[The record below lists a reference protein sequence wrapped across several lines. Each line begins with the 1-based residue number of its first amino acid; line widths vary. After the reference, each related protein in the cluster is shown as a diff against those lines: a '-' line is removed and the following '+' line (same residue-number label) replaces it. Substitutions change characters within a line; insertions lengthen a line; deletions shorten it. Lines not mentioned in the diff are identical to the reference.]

1 MIRLL
6 RRFTPSLPLHA
17 LLAWL
22 ARLSLALH
30 CVGASALTI
39 GSPDN
44 SEVAQMAQAVLRQAY
59 AKAGIE
65 FRPTSLPLRRS
76 LQMAD
81 RGETDGEM
89 MRSAGTLQT
98 MPQLIRID
106 VPVARLVLTVYR
118 RGECPRSTSVAELS
132 QQRVAYFRGTRSI
145 ERLLPASA
153 LMPADDTWDA
163 LRRLQAGI
171 ADAAIGAEL
180 ETDALLLAHGVH
192 GICKIAEPVSDAPLY
207 HALHERHA
215 AAAAKLEQVL
225 KEMQAGGEVA
235 RIWAAEERRIREEAV
250 RKSRM
255 PK

>member
-1 MIRLL
+1 MKHPAQPRP
-6 RRFTPSLPLHA
+6 RRRYALPLVLAGIFLSPGAPA
-17 LLAWL
+17 LD
-22 ARLSLALH
+22 
-30 CVGASALTI
+30 I

-65 FRPTSLPLRRS
+65 FNPTTLPLRRS

-81 RGETDGEM
+81 RGDTDGEM
-89 MRSAGTLQT
+89 MRSAGTLKEL
-98 MPQLIRID
+98 PHLIRID
-106 VPVARLVLTVYR
+106 VPVARLVLNAYR

-132 QQRVAYFRGTRSI
+132 QQRIAYFRGTRSI

-163 LRRLQAGI
+163 LRRLQAGM
-171 ADAAIGAEL
+171 ADGVLGAEL
-180 ETDALLLAHGVH
+180 ETDALLLSHGLR
-192 GICKIAEPVSDAPLY
+192 GICKIAEPVADAPLY

-225 KEMQAGGEVA
+225 RDMQASGEIA

-250 RKSRM
+250 RKSRL

>member
-1 MIRLL
+1 
-6 RRFTPSLPLHA
+6 
-17 LLAWL
+17 
-22 ARLSLALH
+22 
-30 CVGASALTI
+30 
-39 GSPDN
+39 
-44 SEVAQMAQAVLRQAY
+44 MAQAVLRQAY
-59 AKAGIE
+59 AKAGIA

-132 QQRVAYFRGTRSI
+132 QQRVAYFRGTLLI
-145 ERLLPASA
+145 ERLLPAGA
-153 LMPADDTWDA
+153 LIPADDTWDA
-163 LRRLQAGI
+163 LRRLQAGM

-180 ETDALLLAHGVH
+180 ETDTLLASNGVR
-192 GICKIAEPVSDAPLY
+192 GICKVTEPVFDAPLY

-215 AAAAKLEQVL
+215 ALAARLEQVL
-225 KEMQAGGEVA
+225 KEMQASGELV
-235 RIWAAEERRIREEAV
+235 RIWAAEEKRLRDEAARRARLP
-250 RKSRM
+250 R
-255 PK
+255 

>member
-1 MIRLL
+1 MIRLI

-22 ARLSLALH
+22 AQLSLALH

-59 AKAGIE
+59 AKAGIA

-132 QQRVAYFRGTRSI
+132 QQRVAYFRGTLLI
-145 ERLLPASA
+145 ERLLPAGA
-153 LMPADDTWDA
+153 LIPADDTWDA
-163 LRRLQAGI
+163 LRRLQAGM

-180 ETDALLLAHGVH
+180 ETDTLLASNGVR
-192 GICKIAEPVSDAPLY
+192 GICKVTEPVSDAPLY

-215 AAAAKLEQVL
+215 ALAARLEQVL
-225 KEMQAGGEVA
+225 KEMQASGELV
-235 RIWAAEERRIREEAV
+235 RIWAAEEKRLRDEAARRARLP
-250 RKSRM
+250 R
-255 PK
+255 

>member
-1 MIRLL
+1 MTLFRARPRPRRRHALIGLL
-6 RRFTPSLPLHA
+6 ALGLHA
-17 LLAWL
+17 AE
-22 ARLSLALH
+22 AP
-30 CVGASALTI
+30 ALTI
-39 GSPDN
+39 GSTDN
-44 SEVAQMAQAVLRQAY
+44 SEVSQMAQAVLRQAY

-65 FRPTSLPLRRS
+65 FRPIPLPLRRS

-106 VPVARLVLTVYR
+106 VPVARLVLSVYR
-118 RGECPRSTSVAELS
+118 RGDCPRSTSVAELS

-163 LRRLQAGI
+163 LRRVQAGI
-171 ADAAIGAEL
+171 ADAAIGAEQ
-180 ETDALLLAHGVH
+180 ETDALLIAHGLR
-192 GICKIAEPVSDAPLY
+192 GLCKIAEPVSDAPLY

-215 AAAAKLEQVL
+215 AAAAKLEQAL
-225 KEMQAGGEVA
+225 KEMQASGEVA
-235 RIWAAEERRIREEAV
+235 RIWAIEERRIREEAL
-250 RKSRM
+250 RKSRL